1 MTPREFRNL
10 HVWKTTR
17 NAVLKSASHCAI
29 CGVELLFDAPPK
41 SKWAPS
47 VDHVTPLSRLPL
59 DTAEGRAAALD
70 RDNLRAVHVGCNGRR
85 GNGSRRRAGSPP
97 PARFTPRDWFG

>member
-10 HVWKTTR
+10 HVWKLTR
-17 NAVLKSASHCAI
+17 AAVLKSASHCAL
-29 CGVELLFDAPPK
+29 CGVELLFDVPPK

-47 VDHVTPLSRLPL
+47 VDHVVPLSRLPL

-85 GNGSRRRAGSPP
+85 GNGTRRVRVESS
-97 PARFTPRDWFG
+97 PARFTSRVW